1 MVANRGWKTRLEAL
15 LRHWAAR
22 RLPDETELAELGDRI
37 LSRWAEESCGPGVQR
52 NGGHASVLRHRI
64 VWVASA
70 AALVTVLVAVIGLIG
85 RFMVPG
91 PAPVAEEQVSRETAV
106 WRNEIAEFGP
116 SRRAEMATVFLAT
129 ERLFG
134 GHLAW
139 VAETGREVRL
149 GLHEEGGPS
158 ADRPLVAI
166 RVWVARRAAAS
177 SPWSQVWSVDLVG
190 RSDEFIHIPLDAAG
204 ELHLWA
210 FVLPD
215 GMVAVDTDLAVKGA
229 PGAGGVAANL
239 CPPATPVLISSWT
252 EQGVEY
258 GVFQAAAVLDMPKR
272 DAG

>member
-1 MVANRGWKTRLEAL
+1 MRLDRL
-15 LRHWAAR
+15 LRDWAAR
-22 RLPDETELAELGDRI
+22 RLPDETGLAELGDRI
-37 LSRWAEESCGPGVQR
+37 LGRWAEESCGPGVEC
-52 NGGHASVLRHRI
+52 NGGHAPALRHRI

-70 AALVTVLVAVIGLIG
+70 GALVAALVAAIGLVG
-85 RFMVPG
+85 RFLAPG
-91 PAPVAEEQVSRETAV
+91 PAPVPEGQISREIAVSR
-106 WRNEIAEFGP
+106 NGIAEFGP

-134 GHLAW
+134 RHLAW
-139 VAETGREVRL
+139 VAEMGSEVRL
-149 GLHEEGGPS
+149 GLNVDCGPS

-166 RVWVARRAAAS
+166 RVWVARRAAVNS
-177 SPWSQVWSVDLVG
+177 SWSQVWSVDLVG

-204 ELHLWA
+204 DLHLWA

-229 PGAGGVAANL
+229 AAAGGVAANV

-252 EQGVEY
+252 DRGVEY